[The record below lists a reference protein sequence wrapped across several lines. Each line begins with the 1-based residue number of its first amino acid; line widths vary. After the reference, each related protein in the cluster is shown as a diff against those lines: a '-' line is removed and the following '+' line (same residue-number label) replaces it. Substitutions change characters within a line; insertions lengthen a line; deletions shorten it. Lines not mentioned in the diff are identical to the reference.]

1 MKRTSQSITAVL
13 SISFL
18 VGCYSSD
25 ESHWT
30 NRGMDPDQHVYR
42 ELADR
47 YNFEQA
53 RGGFMGTELADRY
66 NFEQARG
73 GFMGTQERDFW
84 RHYGSIYANSGM
96 TYEQVRPAYRF
107 GYLLASD
114 PQYRRLEWSHVQSE
128 ARSEWEAGYPGSWNR
143 YQDAVH
149 YGWQLRRP
157 GPVRNDRGR
166 E

>member
-30 NRGMDPDQHVYR
+30 NRGMDPEYR
-42 ELADR
+42 
-47 YNFEQA
+47 Q
-53 RGGFMGTELADRY
+53 MADRY

-84 RHYGSIYANSGM
+84 RHYGSMYANSGM

-114 PQYRRLEWSHVQSE
+114 PQYQGLEWSRVQSE